1 MRPVAFPEDA
11 KLFQERQGARKTGIE
26 LGRQCDE
33 MDRRR
38 DAQRQH
44 ACRECQQAHI
54 RRAREQAEEWRN
66 HEDTGTQFF
75 DSPGRLHQPC
85 AQDERTIALVV
96 LQRVA
101 DLVRRHC
108 NGRQRV
114 TVVFLLRQAH
124 GLGIRVVVV
133 SLVRRLD
140 LHMAHA
146 TPVEEVPRELRT
158 CTRVA
163 VGGHAIAVDDP
174 ADPDSRAE
182 NQDQDHYYEDDDGHS
197 ANLPAFA
204 AEKATGVTQDQA
216 TLFGLLFFVFAFL
229 IWGRWRYDLVAFIA
243 LLVAILTGLV
253 PAKLAFSGFGHP
265 ATIIIALVLIVSRG
279 LSNSGAIELVARY
292 VVDASRKLATHVAIM
307 SGVAAALSAIMNNV
321 AALAL
326 LMPVDMQAA
335 KKAGRSP
342 SLSLMPLSFAS
353 ILGGMITMIGTPPNI
368 VVAEFRGEALG
379 MSYHMFDFAP
389 VGLACAIVGVAY
401 VALIGWRL
409 LPPERQASDAGKEL
423 FDLADYIVEVKVPK
437 GSWVI
442 GKQVR
447 DLDERA
453 EKSDVQVIG
462 LIRRGRRLPGPARVA
477 GIKAGDVLILE
488 ASPDSLEEALGA
500 LQLDYVGKGEG
511 KLGDEDLV
519 LQEVVVQESSRLAG
533 RSAMSVR
540 LLYRYR
546 VALVGVSRQGRRFN
560 DKVRKLK
567 LQPGDVL
574 LLLGAEDRLAD
585 ITGRLSLLP
594 LADRGHAIIQR
605 DKAGI
610 AVGVFAAAIAVAS
623 FGLVYLPVA
632 LGCVAAIYILL
643 NVVPIRDVYSSIEWP
658 VIVLLGSMIPIGGA
672 LQSTGGT
679 SLIAGGI
686 VDLSAG
692 FSPVLVL
699 TLLVVVTMTLSDV
712 MNNTATAVIAAP
724 IAVEIA
730 ARLGVSPDPF
740 LMGVAVAASCA
751 FLTPIGHKNNTLI
764 MGPGGYRFGD
774 YWRMGLPLEI
784 LIIVVAVPA
793 LLFFWPL

>member
-1 MRPVAFPEDA
+1 M
-11 KLFQERQGARKTGIE
+11 
-26 LGRQCDE
+26 
-33 MDRRR
+33 
-38 DAQRQH
+38 
-44 ACRECQQAHI
+44 
-54 RRAREQAEEWRN
+54 
-66 HEDTGTQFF
+66 
-75 DSPGRLHQPC
+75 
-85 AQDERTIALVV
+85 
-96 LQRVA
+96 
-101 DLVRRHC
+101 
-108 NGRQRV
+108 
-114 TVVFLLRQAH
+114 
-124 GLGIRVVVV
+124 
-133 SLVRRLD
+133 
-140 LHMAHA
+140 
-146 TPVEEVPRELRT
+146 
-158 CTRVA
+158 
-163 VGGHAIAVDDP
+163 
-174 ADPDSRAE
+174 
-182 NQDQDHYYEDDDGHS
+182 
-197 ANLPAFA
+197 
-204 AEKATGVTQDQA
+204 TQDQGM
-216 TLFGLLFFVFAFL
+216 LFGLLFFVFVFL
-229 IWGRWRYDLVAFIA
+229 VWGRWRYDLVAFVALLIA
-243 LLVAILTGLV
+243 LLTGLV
-253 PAKLAFSGFGHP
+253 PKELAFSGFGHP
-265 ATIIIALVLIVSRG
+265 ATIIIALVLVVSRG

-292 VVDASRKLATHVAIM
+292 AIDASRKLATHITIM
-307 SGVAAALSAIMNNV
+307 AGFAAALSAIMNNV

-379 MSYHMFDFAP
+379 ESYRMFDFAP

-409 LPPERQASDAGKEL
+409 LPSERQSSDAGKEL
-423 FDLADYIVEVKVPK
+423 FELADYIVEVRVPE
-437 GSWVI
+437 GSSVI
-442 GKQVR
+442 GKRVR
-447 DLDERA
+447 ELDDKA

-462 LIRRGRRLPGPARVA
+462 LIRRGRRLPGLARIA
-477 GIKAGDVLILE
+477 EIKADDILIIE

-500 LQLDYVGKGEG
+500 LQLEYVGKGSG
-511 KLGDEDLV
+511 QLGDEDLV

-546 VALVGVSRQGRRFN
+546 VALVGVSRQGRRFR
-560 DKVRKLK
+560 DKVRALS
-567 LQPGDVL
+567 LRPGDVL
-574 LLLGAEDRLAD
+574 LLLGGEERLSD
-585 ITGRLSLLP
+585 ITGRLGLLP
-594 LADRGHAIIQR
+594 LADRGHGVIQR
-605 DKAGI
+605 DKAWI
-610 AVGVFAAAIAVAS
+610 ATGVFAAAIAVAS

-632 LGCVAAIYILL
+632 LGCVAALYVLL
-643 NVVPIRDVYSSIEWP
+643 NIVPLRDVYSSVEWP

-692 FSPVLVL
+692 FSPVVVL

-730 ARLGVSPDPF
+730 SRLDVNPDPF

-784 LIIVVAVPA
+784 LIVIVSVPA
-793 LLFFWPL
+793 LIFFWPL